1 MQVQIDDLKNVAR
14 VIMGGKSYSGIGNDP
29 PCYVFI
35 EPDGEMEGLDNLR
48 AWRMWWLFGNPCRV
62 IRHL

>member
-1 MQVQIDDLKNVAR
+1 
-14 VIMGGKSYSGIGNDP
+14 MGGKSLSEGIGNDP

-48 AWRMWWLFGNPCRV
+48 ACRDGLSQMKLN
-62 IRHL
+62 IRRAGPDGRKR

>member
-1 MQVQIDDLKNVAR
+1 
-14 VIMGGKSYSGIGNDP
+14 MGCKSLSEGIGNDP

-48 AWRMWWLFGNPCRV
+48 ACRDGLSQMKLN
-62 IRHL
+62 IRRAGPDGRKR